1 MTATAVGALLIILAG
16 VVLRRLGLAG
26 PKDGPLLVRL
36 VIYLFLPALVFL
48 ILVRADLSASLLLV
62 PLAGWIVFLALLAL
76 CTVLMRATD
85 LDGPRAGA
93 FVVAGAIGN
102 TGFFGL
108 PLIAASGRGF
118 SLAAAVMY
126 DSLCTAIVTWTATPA
141 IARAYAGAGTGFKW
155 RPLLRALNLPPTWAV
170 VAGIALNL
178 AGVND
183 LPDVLVRPLEIL
195 GDAVLPLVMVYAG
208 LLLEVSALRRAW
220 AQVGAIAVIRLAV
233 AALVGLGVGLLLGLG
248 GATLHTVVLMAAM
261 PTAMMSLVLGTRFGL
276 RSDVI
281 AGAVATTTVLA
292 TLTLPAIRALL
303 T

>member
-1 MTATAVGALLIILAG
+1 M
-16 VVLRRLGLAG
+16 
-26 PKDGPLLVRL
+26 
-36 VIYLFLPALVFL
+36 
-48 ILVRADLSASLLLV
+48 
-62 PLAGWIVFLALLAL
+62 
-76 CTVLMRATD
+76 
-85 LDGPRAGA
+85 
-93 FVVAGAIGN
+93 
-102 TGFFGL
+102 
-108 PLIAASGRGF
+108 
-118 SLAAAVMY
+118 
-126 DSLCTAIVTWTATPA
+126 
-141 IARAYAGAGTGFKW
+141 
-155 RPLLRALNLPPTWAV
+155 

-178 AGVND
+178 AGVHD

-208 LLLEVSALRRAW
+208 LLLEVGALRRAW